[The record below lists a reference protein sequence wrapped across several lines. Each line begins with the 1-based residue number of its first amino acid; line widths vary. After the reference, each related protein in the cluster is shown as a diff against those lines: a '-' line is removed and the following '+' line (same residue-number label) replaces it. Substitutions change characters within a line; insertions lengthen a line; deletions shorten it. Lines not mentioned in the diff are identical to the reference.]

1 MLILIV
7 PVTLRLI
14 NSVNYLCT
22 QPLALFL
29 TYQSIFHRNINRQ
42 KILRTWEI
50 KSCPN
55 MADEPSF
62 FAQIGQKR
70 SQQCREDSHTAF
82 LQSVLQRDL
91 INNFKP
97 GAFEWLADFTFNLLP
112 YLHKGSCSLP
122 LSKISE
128 IQHFQFFHLSRVFY
142 VILDDLVSWWAK
154 VWVVDVIA
162 RAYLYHLSMQH
173 H

>member
-1 MLILIV
+1 
-7 PVTLRLI
+7 
-14 NSVNYLCT
+14 
-22 QPLALFL
+22 
-29 TYQSIFHRNINRQ
+29 
-42 KILRTWEI
+42 
-50 KSCPN
+50 

-122 LSKISE
+122 LSKYQKYNIFNSSICRE
-128 IQHFQFFHLSRVFY
+128 CFTLSQMILSLDGQKYEWLMLLLALIFIICQCNIIREGLHLSNNDPF
-142 VILDDLVSWWAK
+142 VSTPP
-154 VWVVDVIA
+154 V
-162 RAYLYHLSMQH
+162 
-173 H
+173 

>member
-1 MLILIV
+1 
-7 PVTLRLI
+7 
-14 NSVNYLCT
+14 
-22 QPLALFL
+22 
-29 TYQSIFHRNINRQ
+29 
-42 KILRTWEI
+42 
-50 KSCPN
+50 

-97 GAFEWLADFTFNLLP
+97 GAFEWPADFTFNLLP

-128 IQHFQFFHLSRVFY
+128 IQHFQFFHLLRVFY
-142 VILDDLVSWWAK
+142 VILSLDGQKYEWLMLLLAL
-154 VWVVDVIA
+154 IFIICQCNII
-162 RAYLYHLSMQH
+162 REGLHLSNNDPKPFVSTPPV
-173 H
+173 

>member
-1 MLILIV
+1 MLILLI

-14 NSVNYLCT
+14 DSVNYLCSH
-22 QPLALFL
+22 PLALFL
-29 TYQSIFHRNINRQ
+29 THQSIFHKNINRQ

-55 MADEPSF
+55 VADEPSF

-122 LSKISE
+122 HLNIAKGTTDPRVEFISQTRTQ
-128 IQHFQFFHLSRVFY
+128 ILIKFQFQN
-142 VILDDLVSWWAK
+142 LDKALTSK
-154 VWVVDVIA
+154 TQPNISISTK
-162 RAYLYHLSMQH
+162 R
-173 H
+173 

>member
-1 MLILIV
+1 
-7 PVTLRLI
+7 
-14 NSVNYLCT
+14 
-22 QPLALFL
+22 
-29 TYQSIFHRNINRQ
+29 
-42 KILRTWEI
+42 
-50 KSCPN
+50 

-122 LSKISE
+122 LSKISQ
-128 IQHFQFFHLSRVFY
+128 IPHFQFFQLSRVFY
-142 VILDDLVSWWAK
+142 VILDDLVS
-154 VWVVDVIA
+154 
-162 RAYLYHLSMQH
+162 
-173 H
+173 